1 MLTPVSQAVELL
13 ASEKFKELFFTM
25 APNQLSQ
32 IFVLA
37 NEFKE
42 GDLNVGGT
50 RDDHIRRQ
58 ARTAVAALSI
68 GEIARTDFVEDQVTE
83 ALHRS
88 LDPDLAAKVAHLT
101 VAELKRILLSPQGA
115 TWIEHHRSGIS
126 SEAAAAVV
134 RIMTNEELGT
144 VSCKLFNPLPGSGVA
159 IGSEGHF
166 GSRIQPNSPGD
177 DETEILLSILE
188 GLAYGC
194 GDVILGLNPA
204 TDDVDTIIQLEQ
216 LLQSVV
222 ERLELPTR
230 FCVLSDIVK
239 QTTARSKTRV
249 DVGFQSLAGTSK
261 AILGMVGLDV
271 DGLLALTPGFDG
283 LYFETGQGSAVTNQA
298 AEGIDMVTLE
308 ARAYGIARLVQQRT
322 GSWMIVNDVAGFIG
336 PEVFRTGEQLLRA
349 CLEDVV
355 MAKLHGITMGL
366 DVCATFH
373 MGIGPAEL
381 RTLTEEIVI
390 QSAPAYLMAVAGNAD
405 PMLGYM
411 TTSFREHPRLRR
423 KTGRQ
428 IASAMQQRLI
438 ELSVMTESGAVS
450 GRSTDALYAAYHKA
464 GGDTRS
470 LDTLRAEGAKKIG
483 AFAEQGFDLGYGCGE
498 HCGDPPETDAR
509 ITVIYSNA
517 RRALY
522 STLDEAVISDSSP
535 SHVRVHTRSLNRE
548 DYLAHPATGELIHDT
563 DTARIRGLYSARRP
577 QVQLVVSDGLNA
589 NAVNENLRSVLP
601 GVRRQVLAAGHHI
614 SEIDIVVE
622 NGRVRAGY
630 HVGSLLEAELII
642 HLIGERPG
650 TGINTLSAY
659 LSYGRDYKGQSR
671 WGSQSADFD
680 HSWTTAV
687 CGIHRRGKSPE
698 KAVEEIASL
707 VDRMFAQR
715 CSGVALRRNPED

>member
-1 MLTPVSQAVELL
+1 
-13 ASEKFKELFFTM
+13 M
-25 APNQLSQ
+25 AHNQLSQ

-50 RDDHIRRQ
+50 RDDHVRRE
-58 ARTAVAALSI
+58 ARGALAALSL
-68 GEIARTDFVEDQVTE
+68 GDIARVDFVEDQVTE

-88 LDPDLAAKVAHLT
+88 LDPQLAGKVAHLT
-101 VAELKRILLSPQGA
+101 VAELKQILLSPEGA
-115 TWIEHHRSGIS
+115 SWIERHRNGVS
-126 SEAAAAVV
+126 SEAVAAVV
-134 RIMTNEELGT
+134 KVMTNEELGT
-144 VSCKLFNPLPGSGVA
+144 LSRKLFNPLPGEGVA
-159 IGSEGHF
+159 IGSPGHF

-204 TDDVDTIIQLEQ
+204 SDDVDTIIRLEQ

-222 ERLELPTR
+222 ERLQLPTR
-230 FCVLSDIVK
+230 FCVLSDIIK
-239 QTTARSKTRV
+239 QTTARSQTRV
-249 DVGFQSLAGTSK
+249 DAGFQSLAGTSK

-271 DGLLALTPGFDG
+271 DGLLALAPGFDG

-298 AEGIDMVTLE
+298 AEDVDMVTLE
-308 ARAYGIARLVQQRT
+308 ARTYGVARLIRQRT

-349 CLEDVV
+349 CLEDTV

-381 RTLTEEIVI
+381 RTLTESIVD
-390 QSAPAYLMAVAGNAD
+390 QAAPAYLMAVAGNAD

-411 TTSFREHPRLRR
+411 TTSFREHPALRR
-423 KTGRQ
+423 RTGRQ
-428 IASAMQQRLI
+428 ITSAMQKRLI
-438 ELSVMTESGAVS
+438 ELSTMTESGAVS
-450 GRSTDALYAAYHKA
+450 GKSAAALYAAYHKA

-470 LDTLRAEGAKKIG
+470 LDTLRDEGVKKTRALAER
-483 AFAEQGFDLGYGCGE
+483 GFDLGYGCDE
-498 HCGDPPETDAR
+498 NYGDSPEANAR
-509 ITVIYSNA
+509 ITRIYANA

-522 STLDEAVISDSSP
+522 STLDEAVLSDSSP
-535 SHVRVHTRSLNRE
+535 SYIRVHTRSSHRD
-548 DYLAHPATGELIHDT
+548 DYLAHPATGELISGEDT
-563 DTARIRGLYSARRP
+563 VRIQSLYPARR
-577 QVQLVVSDGLNA
+577 QVQIVISDGLNA
-589 NAVNENLRSVLP
+589 NAINENLRSVLP
-601 GVRRQVLAAGHHI
+601 ALRRELLAAGHHV
-614 SEIDIVVE
+614 SEIDIVIE

-630 HVGSLLEAELII
+630 HIGSLLEAEMII

-650 TGINTLSAY
+650 TGLNTLSAY
-659 LSYGRDYKGQSR
+659 LTYGLDQKGQSR
-671 WGSQSADFD
+671 WGSAAGFD

-687 CGIHRRGKSPE
+687 CGIHRRGKTPE
-698 KAVEEIASL
+698 RAVAEIVRL
-707 VDRMFAQR
+707 VDRMFAER
-715 CSGVALRRNPED
+715 CSGVALRRSKSTRTKTE

>member
-1 MLTPVSQAVELL
+1 MDC
-13 ASEKFKELFFTM
+13 
-25 APNQLSQ
+25 NQLNQ

-50 RDDHIRRQ
+50 RDDRIRRE
-58 ARTAVAALSI
+58 ARDVLAARSL
-68 GEIARTDFVEDQVTE
+68 GDIARAEFVEDQVTE
-83 ALHRS
+83 TLHRS
-88 LDPDLAAKVAHLT
+88 LDPQLAAEVAHLT
-101 VAELKRILLSPQGA
+101 IAELKQIFLSSQGA
-115 TWIEHHRSGIS
+115 SWIERHRNGVS

-134 RIMTNEELGT
+134 KIMTNEELGAL
-144 VSCKLFNPLPGSGVA
+144 SRKLFNPLPGREIA
-159 IGSEGHF
+159 IGSPGHF

-204 TDDVDTIIQLEQ
+204 SDDVDTIVRLEQ

-222 ERLELPTR
+222 EQLQLPTR

-239 QTTARSKTRV
+239 QTTARAQTRV

-261 AILGMVGLDV
+261 AISGMVGLDV
-271 DGLLALTPGFDG
+271 DGLLALAPGFDG

-298 AEGIDMVTLE
+298 AEGVDMVTLE
-308 ARAYGIARLVQQRT
+308 ARAYGVARLIQQRT

-349 CLEDVV
+349 CLEDTV

-373 MGIGPAEL
+373 MGIGPSEL
-381 RTLTEEIVI
+381 QTLTEHIVV
-390 QSAPAYLMAVAGNAD
+390 QAAPAYLMAVAGNAD

-423 KTGRQ
+423 QTGRQ
-428 IASAMQQRLI
+428 IASAMQERLI
-438 ELSVMTESGAVS
+438 ELSKVADE
-450 GRSTDALYAAYHKA
+450 LYAVYHKA

-470 LDTLRAEGAKKIG
+470 LDTLRDEGAKKIRQL
-483 AFAEQGFDLGYGCGE
+483 AERGFDLGYGSHE
-498 HCGDPPETDAR
+498 NYDDPPEATAR
-509 ITVIYSNA
+509 ITEIYSNA

-522 STLDEAVISDSSP
+522 ATLDEAVISDSSP
-535 SHVRVHTRSLNRE
+535 RYFRVHTRSSDRD
-548 DYLAHPATGELIHDT
+548 DYLAHPATGELIDDE
-563 DTARIRGLYSARRP
+563 DTARIQALYPVRRP
-577 QVQLVVSDGLNA
+577 QVQIIISDGLNA
-589 NAVNENLRSVLP
+589 NAINENLRSVLP
-601 GVRRQVLAAGHHI
+601 AVRRELLAAGHYL
-614 SEIDIVVE
+614 SETDIVIE

-630 HVGSLLEAELII
+630 HVGALLEAEMII

-650 TGINTLSAY
+650 TGINTLSVY
-659 LSYGRDYKGQSR
+659 LTYGLDHKGQSR
-671 WGSQSADFD
+671 WGSAAGFD

-687 CGIHRRGKSPE
+687 CGIHRRGKPPE
-698 KAVEEIASL
+698 RAVEEIARL
-707 VDRMFAQR
+707 VERMFAER
-715 CSGVALRRNPED
+715 CSGVALQSGAVK

>member
-1 MLTPVSQAVELL
+1 
-13 ASEKFKELFFTM
+13 M
-25 APNQLSQ
+25 ARNQLSQ

-50 RDDHIRRQ
+50 RDDHIRRE
-58 ARTAVAALSI
+58 ARDALAALSL
-68 GEIARTDFVEDQVTE
+68 GDIARADFVEDQVTE

-88 LDPDLAAKVAHLT
+88 LDPQLAGKVAHLT

-115 TWIEHHRSGIS
+115 SWIERHRNGIS

-134 RIMTNEELGT
+134 KIMTNEELGT
-144 VSCKLFNPLPGSGVA
+144 LSCKLFNPLPGSGIA
-159 IGSEGHF
+159 IGSQGHF

-188 GLAYGC
+188 GVAYGC

-204 TDDVDTIIQLEQ
+204 SDDVDTIIRLEQ

-239 QTTARSKTRV
+239 QTTARSQTRV

-261 AILGMVGLDV
+261 ALLGMVGLDV
-271 DGLLALTPGFDG
+271 DGLLDLAPGFDG

-298 AEGIDMVTLE
+298 AEGVDMVTLE
-308 ARAYGIARLVQQRT
+308 ARAYGVARLIRQQA

-349 CLEDVV
+349 CLEDTV

-381 RTLTEEIVI
+381 RTLTEHIVV
-390 QSAPAYLMAVAGNAD
+390 QAAPAYLMAVAGNAD

-423 KTGRQ
+423 QTGRQ
-428 IASAMQQRLI
+428 ITSAMQKRLI
-438 ELSVMTESGAVS
+438 ELSAMTESGAVS
-450 GRSTDALYAAYHKA
+450 GSCADALYAAYHKA

-470 LDTLRAEGAKKIG
+470 LDTLRDDAAKKIS
-483 AFAEQGFDLGYGCGE
+483 ALAERGFDLGYGCDE
-498 HCGDPPETDAR
+498 NYGDPPETNAR
-509 ITVIYSNA
+509 ITAIYSNA

-522 STLDEAVISDSSP
+522 STLDETVISDSSP
-535 SHVRVHTRSLNRE
+535 SYFRVHTRSSDRD
-548 DYLAHPATGELIHDT
+548 DYLAHPATGELIDDEDT
-563 DTARIRGLYSARRP
+563 VRIQALYPVRRP
-577 QVQLVVSDGLNA
+577 QVQVVVSDGLNA
-589 NAVNENLRSVLP
+589 NAINENLRSVLP
-601 GVRRQVLAAGHHI
+601 GVRRELLAAGHHI
-614 SEIDIVVE
+614 SEIDIVIE

-630 HVGSLLEAELII
+630 HVGSLLETEMII

-659 LSYGRDYKGQSR
+659 LTYGLDDKGQSR
-671 WGSQSADFD
+671 WGSRSAAGFD
-680 HSWTTAV
+680 HSLTTAV
-687 CGIHRRGKSPE
+687 CGIHRRGKTPE
-698 KAVEEIASL
+698 RAVEEIVRL
-707 VDRMFAQR
+707 VNRMFAER
-715 CSGVALRRNPED
+715 CSGVALRRRP

>member
-1 MLTPVSQAVELL
+1 
-13 ASEKFKELFFTM
+13 M
-25 APNQLSQ
+25 ARNQLSQ

-50 RDDHIRRQ
+50 RDDQVRRE
-58 ARTAVAALSI
+58 ARGALAALSL
-68 GEIARTDFVEDQVTE
+68 GDIARADFVEDQVTE

-88 LDPDLAAKVAHLT
+88 LDPQLAGKVAHLT

-115 TWIEHHRSGIS
+115 SWIERHRNGVS

-134 RIMTNEELGT
+134 KIMTNEELGT
-144 VSCKLFNPLPGSGVA
+144 LSCKLFNPLPGKDIA
-159 IGSEGHF
+159 IGSQEHF

-204 TDDVDTIIQLEQ
+204 SDDVDTIIRLEQ

-222 ERLELPTR
+222 ERLKLPTR

-239 QTTARSKTRV
+239 QTTARSQTKV

-261 AILGMVGLDV
+261 AILGMVGLNV
-271 DGLLALTPGFDG
+271 DGLLALAPGFDG

-298 AEGIDMVTLE
+298 AEGVDMVTLE
-308 ARAYGIARLVQQRT
+308 ARAYGVARLIRQQT

-349 CLEDVV
+349 CLEDTV

-381 RTLTEEIVI
+381 RTLTEHIVV
-390 QSAPAYLMAVAGNAD
+390 QAAPAYLMAVAGNAD

-423 KTGRQ
+423 QTERQ

-438 ELSVMTESGAVS
+438 ELSAMTESGAVS
-450 GRSTDALYAAYHKA
+450 GGSSDALYAAYHKA

-470 LDTLRAEGAKKIG
+470 LDTLRGEGAKKIR
-483 AFAEQGFDLGYGCGE
+483 ALAERGFDLGYGCDE
-498 HCGDPPETDAR
+498 NYGDPPEANAR
-509 ITVIYSNA
+509 ITGIYSNA

-522 STLDEAVISDSSP
+522 STMDEAVISDSSP
-535 SHVRVHTRSLNRE
+535 CYVRLHTRSSDRD
-548 DYLAHPATGELIHDT
+548 DYLAHPATGELIDDEDT
-563 DTARIRGLYSARRP
+563 VRIQALYPARRP
-577 QVQLVVSDGLNA
+577 QVQVVVSDGLNA
-589 NAVNENLRSVLP
+589 NAINENLRSVLP
-601 GVRRQVLAAGHHI
+601 GVRRELLAAGHHI
-614 SEIDIVVE
+614 SEIDIVIE
-622 NGRVRAGY
+622 NGRMRAGY
-630 HVGSLLEAELII
+630 HVGSLLGAEMII

-659 LSYGRDYKGQSR
+659 LTYGLDEKGQSR
-671 WGSQSADFD
+671 WGSRSSPGFD
-680 HSWTTAV
+680 HSLTTAV
-687 CGIHRRGKSPE
+687 CGIHRRGKTPE
-698 KAVEEIASL
+698 RAVEEIARL
-707 VDRMFAQR
+707 VDRMFAER
-715 CSGVALRRNPED
+715 CSGVALRRACE

>member
-1 MLTPVSQAVELL
+1 
-13 ASEKFKELFFTM
+13 M
-25 APNQLSQ
+25 ARNQLSQ

-50 RDDHIRRQ
+50 RDDYIRLE
-58 ARTAVAALSI
+58 ARDAVAALSL
-68 GEIARTDFVEDQVTE
+68 GDIARAEFVEDQVTE

-88 LDPDLAAKVAHLT
+88 LDPQLAGKVAHLT
-101 VAELKRILLSPQGA
+101 VSELKRILLSPQGVS
-115 TWIEHHRSGIS
+115 WIEHHRNGVS

-134 RIMTNEELGT
+134 KIMTNEELET
-144 VSCKLFNPLPGSGVA
+144 LSCKLFNPLPGSGIA
-159 IGSEGHF
+159 IGSQGHF

-204 TDDVDTIIQLEQ
+204 SDDVDTIIRLEQ

-239 QTTARSKTRV
+239 QTTARSQTRV

-271 DGLLALTPGFDG
+271 DGLLDLASGFDG

-298 AEGIDMVTLE
+298 AEGVDMVTLE
-308 ARAYGIARLVQQRT
+308 ARAYGVARLIHQRT

-349 CLEDVV
+349 CLEDTV

-381 RTLTEEIVI
+381 RTLTEHIVV
-390 QSAPAYLMAVAGNAD
+390 QAAPAYLMAVAGNAD

-411 TTSFREHPRLRR
+411 TTSFREHPKLRR
-423 KTGRQ
+423 QTGRQ
-428 IASAMQQRLI
+428 IASAMQKRLS
-438 ELSVMTESGAVS
+438 ELTASA
-450 GRSTDALYAAYHKA
+450 DALYAVYHKA

-470 LDTLRAEGAKKIG
+470 LDMLRDDAAKKIG
-483 AFAEQGFDLGYGCGE
+483 ALAERGFDLGYGCE
-498 HCGDPPETDAR
+498 ENDAR
-509 ITVIYSNA
+509 ITEIYSNA

-522 STLDEAVISDSSP
+522 STLDEAVISGSSP
-535 SHVRVHTRSLNRE
+535 RYIRVHTRSSDRD
-548 DYLAHPATGELIHDT
+548 DYLSHPATGELMDDK
-563 DTARIRGLYSARRP
+563 DTARIQALYPARRP
-577 QVQLVVSDGLNA
+577 QVQIVISDGLNA
-589 NAVNENLRSVLP
+589 NAINENLRSVLP
-601 GVRRQVLAAGHHI
+601 GIRRELLAAGHHV
-614 SEIDIVVE
+614 SEIDIVIE

-630 HVGSLLEAELII
+630 HIGSLLEAEMII
-642 HLIGERPG
+642 QLIGERPG

-659 LSYGRDYKGQSR
+659 LTYGLDHKGQSR
-671 WGSQSADFD
+671 WGSRSAAGFD
-680 HSWTTAV
+680 HSCTTAV
-687 CGIHRRGKSPE
+687 CGIHRRGKPPE
-698 KAVEEIASL
+698 RAVEEIARL
-707 VDRMFAQR
+707 VDRMFAEQ
-715 CSGVALRRNPED
+715 CSGVALR

>member
-1 MLTPVSQAVELL
+1 MTRSQLR
-13 ASEKFKELFFTM
+13 
-25 APNQLSQ
+25 Q

-50 RDDHIRRQ
+50 RDDHVRRE
-58 ARTAVAALSI
+58 ARGALADLSL
-68 GEIARTDFVEDQVTE
+68 GGIAKADFVEDKVTE
-83 ALHRS
+83 ALHQS
-88 LDPDLAAKVAHLT
+88 LDPQLAGEVAHLT
-101 VAELKRILLSPQGA
+101 IAELKRILLSPLGA
-115 TWIEHHRSGIS
+115 SWIERHRDGVS
-126 SEAAAAVV
+126 SEATAAVV
-134 RIMTNEELGT
+134 KIMTNEELGT
-144 VSCKLFNPLPGSGVA
+144 LARKLFNPLPGNGIA
-159 IGSEGHF
+159 IGSREHF

-204 TDDVDTIIQLEQ
+204 SDDVDTIIRLEQ

-239 QTTARSKTRV
+239 QTTARSQTKV

-271 DGLLALTPGFDG
+271 DALLALAPGFDG

-298 AEGIDMVTLE
+298 AEGVDMVTLE
-308 ARAYGIARLVQQRT
+308 ARAYGVARLIRQRT

-349 CLEDVV
+349 CLEDIV

-373 MGIGPAEL
+373 MGIGPTEL
-381 RTLTEEIVI
+381 RTLTEQIVL
-390 QSAPAYLMAVAGNAD
+390 QAAPAYLMAVAGNAD

-411 TTSFREHPRLRR
+411 TTSFREHLRLRCQS
-423 KTGRQ
+423 GRQ
-428 IASAMQQRLI
+428 IASAMQKRLV
-438 ELSVMTESGAVS
+438 ELSAMTELGAAS
-450 GRSTDALYAAYHKA
+450 GRSADSLYAAYHKA

-470 LDTLRAEGAKKIG
+470 PDALRDEGAKKIKEL
-483 AFAEQGFDLGYGCGE
+483 AERGFDLGYGCDE
-498 HCGDPPETDAR
+498 NYGDTREANAR
-509 ITVIYSNA
+509 ITRIYSNA

-522 STLDEAVISDSSP
+522 ATMDEAVISDSSP
-535 SHVRVHTRSLNRE
+535 RHFRVHTKSLDRD
-548 DYLAHPATGELIHDT
+548 DYLAHPATGELIDDEDT
-563 DTARIRGLYSARRP
+563 VRIQALYPARRP
-577 QVQLVVSDGLNA
+577 QVQVVISDGLNA
-589 NAVNENLRSVLP
+589 NAINENLRSVLP
-601 GVRRQVLAAGHHI
+601 GVRRELLAAGLHL
-614 SEIDIVVE
+614 SEIDIVIE

-630 HVGSLLEAELII
+630 HVGSLLEAEMII

-659 LSYGRDYKGQSR
+659 ISYGLDDMGQSR
-671 WGSQSADFD
+671 WGSRSGFD

-687 CGIHRRGKSPE
+687 CGIHRRGKPAA
-698 KAVEEIASL
+698 KAVAEIASL
-707 VDRMFAQR
+707 VDRMFEDR
-715 CSGVALRRNPED
+715 CSGVALRK

>member
-1 MLTPVSQAVELL
+1 
-13 ASEKFKELFFTM
+13 M
-25 APNQLSQ
+25 AQDQLSQ

-42 GDLNVGGT
+42 GDLSVGGT
-50 RDDHIRRQ
+50 RDDEVRRE
-58 ARTAVAALSI
+58 ARDALANLSL
-68 GEIARTDFVEDQVTE
+68 GDIARADFVEDHVTE
-83 ALHRS
+83 ALQRS
-88 LDPDLAAKVAHLT
+88 LDPELAGQVAHLT
-101 VAELKRILLSPQGA
+101 VAELKQILLSSQGA
-115 TWIEHHRSGIS
+115 SWIERHRNGVS
-126 SEAAAAVV
+126 SEATAAVV
-134 RIMTNEELGT
+134 KIMTNEELGT
-144 VSCKLFNPLPGSGVA
+144 LSCKLFNSLPGSGIA
-159 IGSEGHF
+159 IGSPGHF

-194 GDVILGLNPA
+194 GDVIIGLNPA
-204 TDDVDTIIQLEQ
+204 SDDVDTIIRLEQ
-216 LLQSVV
+216 LLESVV
-222 ERLELPTR
+222 ERLELLTR
-230 FCVLSDIVK
+230 FCVLSDIIK
-239 QTTARSKTRV
+239 QTTARSQTRV

-261 AILGMVGLDV
+261 AILGMVGLNI
-271 DGLLALTPGFDG
+271 DGLLTLAPGFDG

-308 ARAYGIARLVQQRT
+308 ARAYGVARFIRQRT

-349 CLEDVV
+349 CLEDTV

-373 MGIGPAEL
+373 MGIGPTEL
-381 RTLTEEIVI
+381 RTLTERIAV
-390 QSAPAYLMAVAGNAD
+390 QAAPAYLMAVAGNAD

-423 KTGRQ
+423 QTGRQ
-428 IASAMQQRLI
+428 IASAMQKRLI
-438 ELSVMTESGAVS
+438 DLSVTTESGA
-450 GRSTDALYAAYHKA
+450 GADELYAAYHKA

-483 AFAEQGFDLGYGCGE
+483 ALAERGFDLGYGCDE
-498 HCGDPPETDAR
+498 DHANAR
-509 ITVIYSNA
+509 IAGIYSNA

-522 STLDEAVISDSSP
+522 ATIDDAVISDSSP
-535 SHVRVHTRSLNRE
+535 RYLRVHTTSSDRE
-548 DYLAHPATGELIHDT
+548 NYLAHPATGELIDLE
-563 DTARIRGLYSARRP
+563 DTARIQALYPARRP
-577 QVQLVVSDGLNA
+577 QVQIVVSDGLNA
-589 NAVNENLRSVLP
+589 NAINENLRSVLP
-601 GVRRQVLAAGHHI
+601 GVRRELLAAGHHI
-614 SEIDIVVE
+614 SGIDVVIE

-630 HVGSLLEAELII
+630 HVGALLEAEMII

-659 LSYGRDYKGQSR
+659 LTYGLDRNDQSR
-671 WGSQSADFD
+671 WGPDFD

-698 KAVEEIASL
+698 RAVEEIVRL
-707 VDRMFAQR
+707 VDRMFAER
-715 CSGVALRRNPED
+715 CSGVPLQ

>member
-1 MLTPVSQAVELL
+1 MTRDR
-13 ASEKFKELFFTM
+13 
-25 APNQLSQ
+25 LSQ

-42 GDLNVGGT
+42 GDLDLGGS
-50 RDDHIRRQ
+50 RDDHLRRE
-58 ARTAVAALSI
+58 ARDVLAALSL
-68 GEIARTDFVEDQVTE
+68 GDIARAEFVEDQVTD

-88 LDPDLAAKVAHLT
+88 LDPQLAGKVAHLT
-101 VAELKRILLSPQGA
+101 VAELKRILLSPNGA
-115 TWIEHHRSGIS
+115 SWIEHHRDGIS

-134 RIMTNEELGT
+134 KIMTNEELG
-144 VSCKLFNPLPGSGVA
+144 SLARKLFNPLPGSSVA
-159 IGSEGHF
+159 IGSPEHF

-188 GLAYGC
+188 GLSYGC

-204 TDDVDTIIQLEQ
+204 SDDVDTIIRLEQ

-230 FCVLSDIVK
+230 FCVLSDILK
-239 QTTARSKTRV
+239 QTTARSQTRV

-261 AILGMVGLDV
+261 AMLGMVGLDV
-271 DGLLALTPGFDG
+271 DGLLALAPGFDG

-298 AEGIDMVTLE
+298 AEGVDMVTLE
-308 ARAYGIARLVQQRT
+308 ARAYGIARLIHQQT

-349 CLEDVV
+349 CLEDTV
-355 MAKLHGITMGL
+355 MARLHGLTMGL
-366 DVCATFH
+366 DVCSTFH
-373 MGIGPAEL
+373 MGIGPTEL
-381 RTLTEEIVI
+381 QTLTKQIVM
-390 QSAPAYLMAVAGNAD
+390 QAAPAYLMAVAGNAD

-423 KTGRQ
+423 QTGRQ
-428 IASAMQQRLI
+428 ITSAMQQRLI
-438 ELSVMTESGAVS
+438 ELSASSA
-450 GRSTDALYAAYHKA
+450 DALYAVYHKA

-470 LDTLRAEGAKKIG
+470 LDTLRDEGAKKI
-483 AFAEQGFDLGYGCGE
+483 AALAERGFDLGYGCGE
-498 HCGDPPETDAR
+498 NGDDPPAANAR
-509 ITVIYSNA
+509 ITQIYSNA

-535 SHVRVHTRSLNRE
+535 CYVRVHTRSSHRD
-548 DYLAHPATGELIHDT
+548 DYLARPPTGERID
-563 DTARIRGLYSARRP
+563 DKDAARIKALYLARRP
-577 QVQLVVSDGLNA
+577 QVQLVISDGLNA
-589 NAVNENLRSVLP
+589 DAINENLRSVLP
-601 GVRRQVLAAGHHI
+601 GVRRELLTAGHHVG
-614 SEIDIVVE
+614 ETDIVIE

-630 HVGSLLEAELII
+630 HVGSLLEAEVII

-659 LSYGRDYKGQSR
+659 VTYGLDDQGQSR
-671 WGSQSADFD
+671 WGSAAGFD

-698 KAVEEIASL
+698 RALEEVAKL
-707 VDRMFAQR
+707 VHRIFAER
-715 CSGVALRRNPED
+715 RSGVSLQRRP

>member
-1 MLTPVSQAVELL
+1 
-13 ASEKFKELFFTM
+13 M
-25 APNQLSQ
+25 AQDQLSQ

-50 RDDHIRRQ
+50 RDDRIRRE
-58 ARTAVAALSI
+58 ARDALAALSL
-68 GEIARTDFVEDQVTE
+68 GEIAQAEFVEDQLTD

-88 LDPDLAAKVAHLT
+88 LDPQSAGKVAHLT
-101 VAELKRILLSPQGA
+101 VAELKQILLSSQGA
-115 TWIEHHRSGIS
+115 SWIERHRNGVS

-134 RIMTNEELGT
+134 KIMTNEELEAL
-144 VSCKLFNPLPGSGVA
+144 SSKLFNPLPGSGVA
-159 IGSEGHF
+159 IGSPGHF

-177 DETEILLSILE
+177 DETEVLLSILE

-204 TDDVDTIIQLEQ
+204 SDDVDTIIRLEQ

-222 ERLELPTR
+222 ERLQLPTR

-239 QTTARSKTRV
+239 QTTARSQTKV

-271 DGLLALTPGFDG
+271 DGLLDLAPGFDG

-298 AEGIDMVTLE
+298 AEGVDMVTLE
-308 ARAYGIARLVQQRT
+308 ARAYGVARLIRQRT

-336 PEVFRTGEQLLRA
+336 PEVFRTGQQLLRA
-349 CLEDVV
+349 CLEDTV

-373 MGIGPAEL
+373 MGIGPPEL
-381 RTLTEEIVI
+381 RALTEHIVVKA
-390 QSAPAYLMAVAGNAD
+390 APAYLMAVAGNAD

-411 TTSFREHPRLRR
+411 TTSFREHPKLRR
-423 KTGRQ
+423 QTGRK
-428 IASAMQQRLI
+428 IASAMQERLI
-438 ELSVMTESGAVS
+438 ELSTMTESGAVS
-450 GRSTDALYAAYHKA
+450 GKGAEAMYAAYHKA

-470 LDTLRAEGAKKIG
+470 LDTLCAEGAKE
-483 AFAEQGFDLGYGCGE
+483 FHPLAERGFDLGYDCDE
-498 HCGDPPETDAR
+498 NYVDPPEANAR
-509 ITVIYSNA
+509 ITRIYSNA

-522 STLDEAVISDSSP
+522 ATLDEAVISDSSP
-535 SHVRVHTRSLNRE
+535 RYFRVHTRSSDRD
-548 DYLAHPATGELIHDT
+548 DYLAHPATGELIDDENT
-563 DTARIRGLYSARRP
+563 TRMQALYPVRRP
-577 QVQLVVSDGLNA
+577 QVQIVISDGLNA
-589 NAVNENLRSVLP
+589 NAINENLRSVLP
-601 GVRRQVLAAGHHI
+601 AVRRELLAAGHYVG
-614 SEIDIVVE
+614 EIDIVIE

-630 HVGSLLEAELII
+630 HVGSLLEAEIII
-642 HLIGERPG
+642 HVIGERPG
-650 TGINTLSAY
+650 TGINTLSVY
-659 LSYGRDYKGQSR
+659 LTYGLDHKGQSR
-671 WGSQSADFD
+671 WGSPAGFD

-698 KAVEEIASL
+698 RAVEEIESL
-707 VDRMFAQR
+707 VDRMFAER
-715 CSGVALRRNPED
+715 CSGVALQSSP

>member
-1 MLTPVSQAVELL
+1 
-13 ASEKFKELFFTM
+13 M
-25 APNQLSQ
+25 AHDQLSQ

-42 GDLNVGGT
+42 GDLSVGGT
-50 RDDHIRRQ
+50 RDDHIRRE
-58 ARTAVAALSI
+58 ARAALAAVSL
-68 GEIARTDFVEDQVTE
+68 GDIASADFVEDQLTE

-88 LDPDLAAKVAHLT
+88 LDPQLSTKVAHLT
-101 VAELKRILLSPQGA
+101 VAELKRILLSPEGA
-115 TWIEHHRSGIS
+115 SWIEHHRNGVS
-126 SEAAAAVV
+126 SEATAAVV
-134 RIMTNEELGT
+134 KIMTNEELGSL
-144 VSCKLFNPLPGSGVA
+144 SCKLFNPLPGTGVT
-159 IGSEGHF
+159 IGSQGHF
-166 GSRIQPNSPGD
+166 GARIQPNSPGD

-204 TDDVDTIIQLEQ
+204 SDDVDTIIRLEQ

-222 ERLELPTR
+222 ERLQLPTR

-239 QTTARSKTRV
+239 QTTARSQTRV

-261 AILGMVGLDV
+261 AMLGMVGLDV
-271 DGLLALTPGFDG
+271 DGLLALAPGFDG

-298 AEGIDMVTLE
+298 AQGVDMVTLE
-308 ARAYGIARLVQQRT
+308 ARAYGVARLIRQRT
-322 GSWMIVNDVAGFIG
+322 GAWLIVNDVAGFIG
-336 PEVFRTGEQLLRA
+336 PEVFRTSEQLLRA
-349 CLEDVV
+349 CLEDTV
-355 MAKLHGITMGL
+355 MAKLHGLTMGL

-381 RTLTEEIVI
+381 RALTERIAV
-390 QSAPAYLMAVAGNAD
+390 QAAPAYLMAVAGNAD

-423 KTGRQ
+423 ETGRQ
-428 IASAMQQRLI
+428 ITSAMQQRLI
-438 ELSVMTESGAVS
+438 ELSTMTESGTVS
-450 GRSTDALYAAYHKA
+450 GRSADALYATYHKA
-464 GGDTRS
+464 GGDTR
-470 LDTLRAEGAKKIG
+470 LLETLRDDAAKKIR
-483 AFAEQGFDLGYGCGE
+483 ALAERGFDLGYGCDE
-498 HCGDPPETDAR
+498 NYGDPPAANAR
-509 ITVIYSNA
+509 ITGIYSNA

-535 SHVRVHTRSLNRE
+535 SYIRVHTRSSDRD
-548 DYLAHPATGELIHDT
+548 DYLAHPATGELIDEK
-563 DTARIRGLYSARRP
+563 DSARVVALYRARRP
-577 QVQLVVSDGLNA
+577 QVQVVVSDGLNA
-589 NAVNENLRSVLP
+589 NAINENLRSVLP
-601 GVRRQVLAAGHHI
+601 AVRRELLAAGHHV

-630 HVGSLLEAELII
+630 HVGSLLEAEMII

-659 LSYGRDYKGQSR
+659 LTYGLDHNGQSR
-671 WGSQSADFD
+671 WGPRSAAGFD

-698 KAVEEIASL
+698 RAVGEIARL
-707 VDRMFAQR
+707 VDRMFAER
-715 CSGVALRRNPED
+715 CSGVALGQRA

>member
-1 MLTPVSQAVELL
+1 MTFAAISFLGPES
-13 ASEKFKELFFTM
+13 FTM
-25 APNQLSQ
+25 ARNQLSQ

-50 RDDHIRRQ
+50 RDEHVRRE
-58 ARTAVAALSI
+58 ARDALAALSL
-68 GEIARTDFVEDQVTE
+68 GDIARENFVEDHVTE

-88 LDPDLAAKVAHLT
+88 LDPQLAGDVTHLT
-101 VAELKRILLSPQGA
+101 VAEVRRILLSTQGA
-115 TWIEHHRSGIS
+115 SWIEQHRNGIS
-126 SEAAAAVV
+126 SEAVAAVV
-134 RIMTNEELGT
+134 KIMTNEELGT
-144 VSCKLFNPLPGSGVA
+144 LSCKLFNPLPGNGIA
-159 IGSEGHF
+159 IGSQGHF

-188 GLAYGC
+188 GIAYGC

-204 TDDVDTIIQLEQ
+204 SDDVETIIRLEQ

-222 ERLELPTR
+222 ERLQLPTR

-239 QTTARSKTRV
+239 QSTARSQTRV

-271 DGLLALTPGFDG
+271 DGLLALAHGFEG

-298 AEGIDMVTLE
+298 AEGVDMVTLE
-308 ARAYGIARLVQQRT
+308 ARAYGVARLIRQQT
-322 GSWMIVNDVAGFIG
+322 GSWIIVNDVAGFIG

-349 CLEDVV
+349 CLEDTV

-366 DVCATFH
+366 DVCSTFH

-381 RTLTEEIVI
+381 RALTEQIVA
-390 QSAPAYLMAVAGNAD
+390 QAAPAYLMAVAGNAD

-423 KTGRQ
+423 QTGRQ

-438 ELSVMTESGAVS
+438 ELSAMTEAGAVS
-450 GRSTDALYAAYHKA
+450 GSADALYAAYQKA

-470 LDTLRAEGAKKIG
+470 LDTLRDEGAKKFR
-483 AFAEQGFDLGYGCGE
+483 ALAERGFDLGYGCDE
-498 HCGDPPETDAR
+498 NYGDPPEANAR
-509 ITVIYSNA
+509 ITSIYANA

-522 STLDEAVISDSSP
+522 ATLEEAVISDSSP
-535 SHVRVHTRSLNRE
+535 RYMRVRTISSDRD
-548 DYLAHPATGELIHDT
+548 DYLAHPATGELID
-563 DTARIRGLYSARRP
+563 DADVARIRARYPARRP
-577 QVQLVVSDGLNA
+577 RVQVVVSDGLNA

-601 GVRRQVLAAGHHI
+601 GIRRELLAAGHNI
-614 SEIDIVVE
+614 SDIDIVID

-630 HVGSLLEAELII
+630 HVGSMLDAELII

-659 LSYGRDYKGQSR
+659 LTYGLDHNGQSR
-671 WGSQSADFD
+671 WGSRSAAGFD
-680 HSWTTAV
+680 HSLTTAV

-698 KAVEEIASL
+698 RAVEEIARL
-707 VDRMFAQR
+707 VDRMFAER
-715 CSGVALRRNPED
+715 CSGVALRRRSQSKDIFQD